1 LASNQPNLMI
11 VREVERYLLTGDSDS
26 LYSAWPG
33 GFMERAICA
42 RDDLRGALIRAVR
55 QSAEGRPQVDLP
67 NKDIGAIVRARVE
80 PMVRGLFPNRE
91 QSVVLATVKNSVVFV
106 TGENIEQILVERTF
120 DRSAWTLANLYLA
133 SLGVPLLAE
142 DAPNIVGVSEETS
155 CYVSTEYFAVGDPFA
170 DFVVHEAAHIFHNCK
185 RTTLGLPATGK
196 KEWLLDID
204 YWKRET
210 FAYSCEAYARV
221 LDLGRDVAGRRAFA
235 EQYAKTSHIEDERV
249 EAAEVIDIVREAAA
263 VRNGWKMILARC
275 APVNPTAKQPGINQA
290 VS

>member
-1 LASNQPNLMI
+1 MI
-11 VREVERYLLTGDSDS
+11 VRDVERYLLTGDSDS

-42 RDDLRGALIRAVR
+42 HDDLRGALIRTVKQR
-55 QSAEGRPQVDLP
+55 AEGRPQVCLP
-67 NKDIGAIVRARVE
+67 KKDISALVRARLE
-80 PMVRGLFPNRE
+80 PMVRGFFATSE
-91 QSVVLATVKNSVVFV
+91 QSVVLATVENSVVFV
-106 TGENIEQILVERTF
+106 TPENIEQILVERTF
-120 DRSAWTLANLYLA
+120 DRSAWILANLYLA

-155 CYVSTEYFAVGDPFA
+155 CYVSTEYFTVGDPFA

-185 RTTLGLPATGK
+185 RTTLGLPATRK
-196 KEWLLDID
+196 KEWLLDIN

-221 LDLGRDVAGRRAFA
+221 LDLGKDVAERRAFA
-235 EQYAKTSHIEDERV
+235 EKYAKTCHIEDERV

-275 APVNPTAKQPGINQA
+275 APGKSHGKTT
-290 VS
+290 